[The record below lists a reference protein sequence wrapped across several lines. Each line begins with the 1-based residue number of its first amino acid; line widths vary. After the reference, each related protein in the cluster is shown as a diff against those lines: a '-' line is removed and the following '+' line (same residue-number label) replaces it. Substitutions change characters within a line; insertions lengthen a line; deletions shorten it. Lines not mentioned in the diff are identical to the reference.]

1 MFKKLSILA
10 ALGLVAASCNV
21 KEERVLCSAP
31 VSVHVDDFL
40 VTVDTFS
47 DTKAEQSATEYSGV
61 KGLTLAFYDG
71 DTEVYKHSQVKGAL
85 EEGETFGEFNLSLS
99 MGTYTMVVLGYGMGE
114 DDNLVLTSPT
124 VAAYTG
130 PRARETFAATGPVE
144 IASTEGVEL
153 SATLDRI
160 IAKLLVLST
169 DGRAADATN
178 VRMTLSAGGKAFNPT
193 TGLATS
199 NTGFSN
205 TVNISTAAGAI
216 SSSITYLFLASDE
229 QTLDVTVD
237 VLDAEGQVLSSKV
250 ATGVPF
256 QRNRTTKLTGTL
268 YSAEAQAGSFQ
279 LETDWLPDHNATF

>member
-1 MFKKLSILA
+1 MFKKLSVLA

-21 KEERVLCSAP
+21 KEEHVLCSAP
-31 VSVHVDDFL
+31 VSVHVNDFL

-47 DTKAEQSATEYSGV
+47 DTKATSATEYDGV
-61 KGLTLAFYDG
+61 KGLTLAFYEG
-71 DTEVYKHSQVKGAL
+71 ETEVYKRSQVKGDL
-85 EEGETFGEFNLSLS
+85 EDGETFGQFNLFLPTGS
-99 MGTYTMVVLGYGMGE
+99 YTMVVLGYGKSE
-114 DDNLVLTSPT
+114 DDDLVLTSPT

-130 PRARETFAATGPVE
+130 AHVRETFAATQSVN
-144 IASTEGVEL
+144 INSTAAVDI

-160 IAKLLVLST
+160 IAKLRVAST
-169 DGRAADATN
+169 DGRATAATN
-178 VRMTLSAGGKAFNPT
+178 VRMTLSAGGKAFDPT

-229 QTLDVTVD
+229 QTMDVTVD
-237 VLDAEGQVLSSKV
+237 VLNAEGQVLSHKV

-256 QRNRTTKLTGTL
+256 QRNRTTNLSGIL
-268 YSAEAQAGSFQ
+268 YSAEAQTSSFQ
-279 LETDWLPDHNATF
+279 LETAWLPDQAVSF

>member
-1 MFKKLSILA
+1 M
-10 ALGLVAASCNV
+10 
-21 KEERVLCSAP
+21 
-31 VSVHVDDFL
+31 
-40 VTVDTFS
+40 
-47 DTKAEQSATEYSGV
+47 
-61 KGLTLAFYDG
+61 
-71 DTEVYKHSQVKGAL
+71 KGAL

-160 IAKLLVLST
+160 IAKLQVLST

-205 TVNISTAAGAI
+205 TVNISVAAGTT

-229 QTLDVTVD
+229 QTLDVTVMCWMRR
-237 VLDAEGQVLSSKV
+237 VRCFQQSGY
-250 ATGVPF
+250 GVPF

-279 LETDWLPDHNATF
+279 LETDWLPDQEVSF

>member
-31 VSVHVDDFL
+31 VSVHVNDFL

-47 DTKAEQSATEYSGV
+47 DTKATSATEYSGV

-124 VAAYTG
+124 MAAYTG
-130 PRARETFAATGPVE
+130 EHARETFAATGPVE

-160 IAKLLVLST
+160 IAKLQVLST

-205 TVNISTAAGAI
+205 TVNISVAAGTA

-279 LETDWLPDHNATF
+279 LETDWLPDQEVSF

>member
-31 VSVHVDDFL
+31 VSVHVNDFL

-47 DTKAEQSATEYSGV
+47 DTKATSATEYSGV

-71 DTEVYKHSQVKGAL
+71 DTEVYKHSQVKGT
-85 EEGETFGEFNLSLS
+85 EGETFGQFNLSLPLGS
-99 MGTYTMVVLGYGMGE
+99 YTMVVLGYGKSE
-114 DDNLVLTSPT
+114 DDDLVLTSPS

-130 PRARETFAATGPVE
+130 AHVRETFAATQSVN
-144 IASTEGVEL
+144 INSTAAVDI

-160 IAKLLVLST
+160 IAKLRVVST
-169 DGRAADATN
+169 DGRATAATN
-178 VRMTLSAGGKAFNPT
+178 VRMTLSAGGKAFDPT

-237 VLDAEGQVLSSKV
+237 VLDAEGQVLSHKV

-256 QRNRTTKLTGTL
+256 QRNRTTNLSGIL
-268 YSAEAQAGSFQ
+268 YTAEAQTSSFQ
-279 LETDWLPDHNATF
+279 LETDWLPDQAVSF

>member
-31 VSVHVDDFL
+31 VSVHVNDFL

-47 DTKAEQSATEYSGV
+47 DTKAEQSATEYDGV

-71 DTEVYKHSQVKGAL
+71 GTEVYKRSQVKGAL
-85 EEGETFGEFNLSLS
+85 
-99 MGTYTMVVLGYGMGE
+99 
-114 DDNLVLTSPT
+114 
-124 VAAYTG
+124 A
-130 PRARETFAATGPVE
+130 
-144 IASTEGVEL
+144 EGVEL

-160 IAKLLVLST
+160 IAKLQVVST
-169 DGRAADATN
+169 DGRMADTTN

-205 TVNISTAAGAI
+205 TVNISAAAGTT

-237 VLDAEGQVLSSKV
+237 VLDAEGQVLSHRV

-256 QRNRTTKLTGTL
+256 QRNRTTKLSGAL
-268 YSAEAQAGSFQ
+268 YSAETQANSFQ
-279 LETDWLPDHNATF
+279 LETAWLPTHEVNF

>member
-31 VSVHVDDFL
+31 VSVHVNDFL

-47 DTKAEQSATEYSGV
+47 DTKATSATEYEGV
-61 KGLTLAFYDG
+61 KGLTLAFYEG
-71 DTEVYKHSQVKGAL
+71 DTEVYKRSQVKGAL

-99 MGTYTMVVLGYGMGE
+99 MGTYTMVVLGYGKSE
-114 DDNLVLTSPT
+114 DDDLALTSPT
-124 VAAYTG
+124 EAAYSG
-130 PRARETFAATGPVE
+130 AHVRETFAATQSVN
-144 IASTEGVEL
+144 INSTAAVDI

-160 IAKLLVLST
+160 IAKLRVVST
-169 DGRAADATN
+169 DGRATAATN
-178 VRMTLSAGGKAFNPT
+178 VQMTLSAGGKAFDPT

-229 QTLDVTVD
+229 QTMDVTVD
-237 VLDAEGQVLSSKV
+237 VLDAEGQVLSHKV

-256 QRNRTTKLTGTL
+256 QRNRTTNLSGTL
-268 YSAEAQAGSFQ
+268 YSAEAQASSFQ
-279 LETDWLPDHNATF
+279 LETDWLPDQEVSF